1 MRVKRGVTAHQKHRK
16 VIRKAKGMTHARRS
30 SSRLARQ
37 GVVRSLQYA
46 YRDRRN
52 RKRDFR
58 SLWITRISAAAKVE
72 NITYSQLIKQLS
84 NLPNLVKP
92 KKLLLNK
99 KAPKFR
105 GFFKARLP
113 VSRILSKDGH
123 LSWLAV

>member
-16 VIRKAKGMTHARRS
+16 VIKQAKGMTHARRS

-72 NITYSQLIKQLS
+72 NITYSQLIKQL
-84 NLPNLVKP
+84 KDGQI
-92 KKLLLNK
+92 KLDRKILAEL
-99 KAPKFR
+99 ATRHPEA
-105 GFFKARLP
+105 FKAVLEAAKQP
-113 VSRILSKDGH
+113 AKSSEAKKVT
-123 LSWLAV
+123 A